1 MKLVKKACLFTII
14 TLMVAACGGGGG
26 GNDNPLFTGEVVDKE
41 LTINPLVKIINSG
54 DSLQYQALLSDGTS
68 QQDVT
73 AQVAWR
79 IDDTSIATIDSAGLA
94 TAQALGGVIVSA
106 ALEGL
111 NVSANLEVAAPVISQ
126 VLTISPLVNSLNVG
140 TSDQYQAI
148 LVSDQ
153 GGQVNVTNQAVWSID
168 QTAIASVSNLGVV
181 LAKSEG
187 DAVITASFNNLTG
200 RADLIVTDKTITSL
214 QVSPSEAV
222 SLVGLQTQ
230 FFSTVVF
237 DDGTT
242 QDATRDSSWSSAS
255 AAEVSI
261 TVDTGLALALAQT
274 TVPVLISA
282 SFGGQS
288 GQGML
293 EVINA
298 NVRELIVDPANAVL
312 PVDNLQ
318 NYRASLVLDS
328 NDVIDVTQQVKWSV
342 AASGIAT
349 VSNEGFNRGLVQAVS
364 EGNTSVIATLSF
376 AGQTETGSATLSV
389 VPISLVSIAITPA
402 DITVVR
408 GISGRFSA
416 IGTYNNQDERLIT
429 DSVIWASS
437 ESNVVNIAASG
448 SDAGNAYAVIPGT
461 SIISA
466 SLSGIVGATSA
477 TVIAPALSLI
487 DVFPLNPTRPLGVA
501 QPFRAVASFEDGSS
515 KDITQLASWQSS
527 NQAVAELEPRI
538 AGQAKTLTVG
548 QSSITATWNGFQGVS
563 LLTVTDPA
571 PINLKVTPAGAGVL
585 PRNSDANYTAFLE
598 YSDGNAVD
606 VTDQVSWTS
615 TNEAI
620 ATISNGVGDEGR
632 VHSLIGGETQI
643 SASLGLSTPV
653 FTDSDTVGLKVLSGF
668 VSFIRP
674 SCLPKNLNVGE
685 LLTCTCEA
693 VISGEDD
700 TLDCTSFAT
709 YTESHSNGRL
719 NFSTRPGKNNTA
731 ITVSSGSANVQVK
744 FSSAAS
750 NSSVIIE

>member
-1 MKLVKKACLFTII
+1 MKLLKTFLVSLVALLVAC
-14 TLMVAACGGGGG
+14 GGGG
-26 GNDNPLFTGEVVDKE
+26 GNDNPLFTGEVVDKK
-41 LTINPLVKIINSG
+41 LTINPLVKTINSG

-73 AQVAWR
+73 AQVAWS

-94 TAQALGGVIVSA
+94 TAQALGDVIVSA

-111 NVSANLEVAAPVISQ
+111 NASANLEVAAPVVSQ

-140 TSDQYQAI
+140 TTDQYQAI

-168 QTAIASVSNLGVV
+168 QVAIASVSNRGVV

-200 RADLIVTDKTITSL
+200 RADLTVTDKTIRSL
-214 QVSPSEAV
+214 QVSPAEAV

-242 QDATRDSSWSSAS
+242 QDVTRDSSWSSAS
-255 AAEVSI
+255 PAQVSI
-261 TVDTGLALALAQT
+261 AVDTGLASALAQT
-274 TVPVLISA
+274 TAPVVISA

-293 EVINA
+293 EVIDA
-298 NVRELIVDPANAVL
+298 NVSELTVDPANAVL
-312 PVDNLQ
+312 PVDNMQ
-318 NYRASLVLDS
+318 HYRASLILDN
-328 NDVIDVTQQVKWSV
+328 NDVIDVTQQVNWSV
-342 AASGIAT
+342 AASAVAT
-349 VSNEGFNRGLVQAVS
+349 ISNEDFNRGLVQAVS

-376 AGQTETGSATLSV
+376 AGQTETGSAMLSV

-402 DITVVR
+402 DVTVVR
-408 GISGRFSA
+408 GISGRFDA
-416 IGTYNNQDERLIT
+416 TGTYNNQDERLIT
-429 DSVIWASS
+429 NSVIWASS
-437 ESNVVNIAASG
+437 DSNVVNIAASG

-477 TVIAPALSLI
+477 TVIAPGLIGI
-487 DVFPLNPTRPLGVA
+487 DVFPLNPTQPLGVA
-501 QPFRAVASFEDGSS
+501 QPFRAVASFDDGSS

-548 QSSITATWNGFQGVS
+548 QSSITATWNGLQGVS

-571 PINLKVTPAGAGVL
+571 PINLKVIPAGAGTL

-615 TNEAI
+615 SNEAI

-632 VHSLIGGETQI
+632 VHAIVGGVTQI
-643 SASLGLSTPV
+643 SANLVLSTPV
-653 FTDSDTVGLKVLSGF
+653 FTDSDTVSLTVTSNF
-668 VSFIRP
+668 VSFIRA
-674 SCLPKNLNVGE
+674 SCLPTTLNVGE

-693 VISGEDD
+693 VLSGTGD
-700 TLDCTSFAT
+700 TYDCTPFAT
-709 YTESHSNGRL
+709 YSEVPNDGRL
-719 NFSTRPGKNNTA
+719 NFSTRPSKNNTA
-731 ITVSSGSANVQVK
+731 ITVSSGPANVKVQ
-744 FSSAAS
+744 FSNGAT
-750 NSSVIIE
+750 NSSVSIE

>member
-1 MKLVKKACLFTII
+1 MKLLKTFLVSLVALLVAC
-14 TLMVAACGGGGG
+14 GGGG
-26 GNDNPLFTGEVVDKE
+26 GNDNPLFTGEVVDKK
-41 LTINPLVKIINSG
+41 LTINPLVKTINSG

-73 AQVAWR
+73 AQVAWS

-94 TAQALGGVIVSA
+94 TAQALGDVIVSA

-111 NVSANLEVAAPVISQ
+111 NASANLEVAAPVVSQ

-140 TSDQYQAI
+140 TTDQYQAI

-168 QTAIASVSNLGVV
+168 QVAIASVSNRGVV

-200 RADLIVTDKTITSL
+200 RADLTVTDKTIRSL
-214 QVSPSEAV
+214 QVSPAEAV

-242 QDATRDSSWSSAS
+242 QDVTRDSSWSSAS
-255 AAEVSI
+255 PAQVSI
-261 TVDTGLALALAQT
+261 AVDTGLASALAQT
-274 TVPVLISA
+274 TAPVVISA

-298 NVRELIVDPANAVL
+298 NISELTVDPANAVL

-318 NYRASLVLDS
+318 HYRASLVLDN
-328 NDVIDVTQQVKWSV
+328 NDVIDVTQQVNWSV
-342 AASGIAT
+342 AASAVAT
-349 VSNEGFNRGLVQAVS
+349 ISNEDFNRGLVQAVS

-376 AGQTETGSATLSV
+376 AGQTETGSAMLSV

-402 DITVVR
+402 DVTVVG
-408 GISGRFSA
+408 GISGRFDA
-416 IGTYNNQDERLIT
+416 TGTYNNQDERLIT
-429 DSVIWASS
+429 NSVIWASS
-437 ESNVVNIAASG
+437 DSNVVNIAASG

-477 TVIAPALSLI
+477 TVIAPGLIGI
-487 DVFPLNPTRPLGVA
+487 DVFPLNPTQPLGVA
-501 QPFRAVASFEDGSS
+501 QPFRAVASFDDGSS

-548 QSSITATWNGFQGVS
+548 QSSITATWNGLQGVS

-571 PINLKVTPAGAGVL
+571 PINLKVIPAGAGTL

-615 TNEAI
+615 SNEAI

-632 VHSLIGGETQI
+632 VHAIVGGVTQI
-643 SASLGLSTPV
+643 SANLVLSTPV
-653 FTDSDTVGLKVLSGF
+653 FTDSDTVSLTVTSNF
-668 VSFIRP
+668 VSFIRA
-674 SCLPKNLNVGE
+674 SCLPTTLNVGE

-693 VISGEDD
+693 VLSGTGD
-700 TLDCTSFAT
+700 TYDCTPFAT
-709 YTESHSNGRL
+709 YSEVPNDGRL
-719 NFSTRPGKNNTA
+719 NFSTRPSKNNTA
-731 ITVSSGSANVQVK
+731 ITVSSGPANVKVQ
-744 FSSAAS
+744 FSNGAT
-750 NSSVIIE
+750 NSSVSIE

>member
-1 MKLVKKACLFTII
+1 MKLLKTFLVSLVALLVAC
-14 TLMVAACGGGGG
+14 GGGG
-26 GNDNPLFTGEVVDKE
+26 GNDNPLFTGEVVDKK
-41 LTINPLVKIINSG
+41 LTINPLVKTINSG

-73 AQVAWR
+73 AQVAWS

-94 TAQALGGVIVSA
+94 TAQALGDVIVSA

-111 NVSANLEVAAPVISQ
+111 NASANLEVAAPVVSQ

-140 TSDQYQAI
+140 TTDQYQAI

-168 QTAIASVSNLGVV
+168 QVAIASVSNIGVV

-200 RADLIVTDKTITSL
+200 RADLTVTDKTIRSL
-214 QVSPSEAV
+214 QVSPAEAV

-242 QDATRDSSWSSAS
+242 QDVTRDSSWSSAS
-255 AAEVSI
+255 PAQVSI
-261 TVDTGLALALAQT
+261 AVDTGLASALAQT
-274 TVPVLISA
+274 TAPVVISA

-293 EVINA
+293 EVIDA
-298 NVRELIVDPANAVL
+298 NVSELTVDPANAVL

-318 NYRASLVLDS
+318 HYRASLVLDN
-328 NDVIDVTQQVKWSV
+328 NDVIDVTQQVNWSV
-342 AASGIAT
+342 AASAVAT
-349 VSNEGFNRGLVQAVS
+349 ISNEDFNRGLVQAVS

-376 AGQTETGSATLSV
+376 AGQTETGSAMLSV

-402 DITVVR
+402 DVTVVR
-408 GISGRFSA
+408 GISGRFDA
-416 IGTYNNQDERLIT
+416 TGTYNNQDERLIT
-429 DSVIWASS
+429 NSVIWASS
-437 ESNVVNIAASG
+437 DSNVVNIAASG

-477 TVIAPALSLI
+477 TVIAPGLIGI
-487 DVFPLNPTRPLGVA
+487 DVFPLNPTQPLGVA
-501 QPFRAVASFEDGSS
+501 QPFRAVASFDDGSS

-548 QSSITATWNGFQGVS
+548 QSSITATWNGLQGVS

-571 PINLKVTPAGAGVL
+571 PINLKVIPAGAGTL

-615 TNEAI
+615 SNEAI

-632 VHSLIGGETQI
+632 VHAIVGGVTQI
-643 SASLGLSTPV
+643 SANLVLSTPV
-653 FTDSDTVGLKVLSGF
+653 FTDSDTVSLTVTSNF
-668 VSFIRP
+668 VSFIRA
-674 SCLPKNLNVGE
+674 SCLPTTLNVGE

-693 VISGEDD
+693 VLSGTGD
-700 TLDCTSFAT
+700 TYDCTPFAT
-709 YTESHSNGRL
+709 YSEVPNDGRL
-719 NFSTRPGKNNTA
+719 NFSTRPSKNNTA
-731 ITVSSGSANVQVK
+731 ITVSSGPANVKVQ
-744 FSSAAS
+744 FSNGAT
-750 NSSVIIE
+750 NSSVSIE

>member
-1 MKLVKKACLFTII
+1 MKLLKTFLVSLVALLVAC
-14 TLMVAACGGGGG
+14 GGGG
-26 GNDNPLFTGEVVDKE
+26 GNDNPLFTGEVVDKK
-41 LTINPLVKIINSG
+41 LTINPLVKTINSG

-73 AQVAWR
+73 AQVAWS

-94 TAQALGGVIVSA
+94 TAQALGDVIVSA

-111 NVSANLEVAAPVISQ
+111 NASANLEVAAPVVSQ

-140 TSDQYQAI
+140 TTDQYQAI

-168 QTAIASVSNLGVV
+168 QVAIASVSNIGVV

-200 RADLIVTDKTITSL
+200 RADLTVTDKTIRSL
-214 QVSPSEAV
+214 QVSPAEAV

-242 QDATRDSSWSSAS
+242 QDVTRDSSWSSAS
-255 AAEVSI
+255 PAQVSI
-261 TVDTGLALALAQT
+261 AVDTGLASALAQT
-274 TVPVLISA
+274 TAPVVISA

-298 NVRELIVDPANAVL
+298 NISELTVDPANAVL

-318 NYRASLVLDS
+318 HYRASLVLDN
-328 NDVIDVTQQVKWSV
+328 NDVIDVTQQVNWSV
-342 AASGIAT
+342 AASAVAT
-349 VSNEGFNRGLVQAVS
+349 ISNEDFNRGLVQAVS

-376 AGQTETGSATLSV
+376 AGQTETGSAMLSV

-402 DITVVR
+402 DVTVVR
-408 GISGRFSA
+408 GISGRFDA
-416 IGTYNNQDERLIT
+416 TGTYNNQDERLIT
-429 DSVIWASS
+429 NSVIWASS
-437 ESNVVNIAASG
+437 DSNVVNIAASG

-477 TVIAPALSLI
+477 TVIAPGLIGI
-487 DVFPLNPTRPLGVA
+487 DVFPLNPTQPLGVA
-501 QPFRAVASFEDGSS
+501 QPFRAVASFDDGSS

-548 QSSITATWNGFQGVS
+548 QSSITATWNGLQGVS

-571 PINLKVTPAGAGVL
+571 PINLKVIPAGAGTL

-615 TNEAI
+615 SNEAI

-632 VHSLIGGETQI
+632 VHAIVGGVTQI
-643 SASLGLSTPV
+643 SANLVLSTPV
-653 FTDSDTVGLKVLSGF
+653 FTDSDTVSLTVTSNF
-668 VSFIRP
+668 VSFIRA
-674 SCLPKNLNVGE
+674 SCLPTTLNVGE

-693 VISGEDD
+693 VLSGTGD
-700 TLDCTSFAT
+700 TYDCTPFAT
-709 YTESHSNGRL
+709 YSEVPNDGRL
-719 NFSTRPGKNNTA
+719 NFSTRPSKNNTA
-731 ITVSSGSANVQVK
+731 ITVSSGPANVKVQ
-744 FSSAAS
+744 FSNGAT
-750 NSSVIIE
+750 NSSVSIE

>member
-1 MKLVKKACLFTII
+1 MKLLKTFLVSLVALLVAC
-14 TLMVAACGGGGG
+14 GGGG
-26 GNDNPLFTGEVVDKE
+26 GNDNPLFTGEVVDKK
-41 LTINPLVKIINSG
+41 LTINPLVKTINSG

-73 AQVAWR
+73 AQVAWS

-94 TAQALGGVIVSA
+94 TAQALGDVIVSA

-111 NVSANLEVAAPVISQ
+111 NASANLEVAAPVVSQ

-140 TSDQYQAI
+140 TTDQYQAI

-168 QTAIASVSNLGVV
+168 QVAIASVSNIGVV

-200 RADLIVTDKTITSL
+200 RADLTVTDKTIRSL
-214 QVSPSEAV
+214 QVSPAEAV

-242 QDATRDSSWSSAS
+242 QDVTRDSSWSSAS
-255 AAEVSI
+255 PAQVSI
-261 TVDTGLALALAQT
+261 AVDTGLASALAQT
-274 TVPVLISA
+274 TAPVVISA

-298 NVRELIVDPANAVL
+298 NISELTVDPANAVL

-318 NYRASLVLDS
+318 HYRASLVLDN
-328 NDVIDVTQQVKWSV
+328 NDVIDVTQQVNWSV
-342 AASGIAT
+342 AASAVAT
-349 VSNEGFNRGLVQAVS
+349 ISNEDFNRGLVQAVS

-376 AGQTETGSATLSV
+376 AGQTETGSAMLSV

-402 DITVVR
+402 DVTVVR
-408 GISGRFSA
+408 GISGRFDA

-429 DSVIWASS
+429 NSVIWASS
-437 ESNVVNIAASG
+437 DSNVVNIAASG

-477 TVIAPALSLI
+477 TVIAPGLIGI
-487 DVFPLNPTRPLGVA
+487 DVFPLNPTQPLGVA
-501 QPFRAVASFEDGSS
+501 QPFRAVASFDDGSS

-548 QSSITATWNGFQGVS
+548 QSSITATWNGLQGVS

-571 PINLKVTPAGAGVL
+571 PINLKVIPAGAGTL

-615 TNEAI
+615 SNEAI

-632 VHSLIGGETQI
+632 VHAIVGGVTQS
-643 SASLGLSTPV
+643 SANLVLSTPV
-653 FTDSDTVGLKVLSGF
+653 FTDSDTVSLTVTSNF
-668 VSFIRP
+668 VSFIRA
-674 SCLPKNLNVGE
+674 SCLPTTLNVGE

-693 VISGEDD
+693 VLSGTGD
-700 TLDCTSFAT
+700 TYDCTPFAT
-709 YTESHSNGRL
+709 YSEVPNDGRL
-719 NFSTRPGKNNTA
+719 NFSTRPSKNNTA
-731 ITVSSGSANVQVK
+731 ITVSSGPANVKVQ
-744 FSSAAS
+744 FSNGAT
-750 NSSVIIE
+750 NSSVSIK

>member
-1 MKLVKKACLFTII
+1 MKLLKIFLVSLVALLVAC
-14 TLMVAACGGGGG
+14 GGGG
-26 GNDNPLFTGEVVDKE
+26 GNDNPLFTGEVVDKK
-41 LTINPLVKIINSG
+41 LTINPLVKTINSG

-73 AQVAWR
+73 AQVAWS

-94 TAQALGGVIVSA
+94 TAQALGDVIVSA

-111 NVSANLEVAAPVISQ
+111 NASANLEVAAPVVSQ

-140 TSDQYQAI
+140 TTDQYQAL

-168 QTAIASVSNLGVV
+168 QVAIASVSNIGVV

-200 RADLIVTDKTITSL
+200 RADLTVTDKTIRSL
-214 QVSPSEAV
+214 QVSPAEAV

-242 QDATRDSSWSSAS
+242 QDVTRDSSWSSAS
-255 AAEVSI
+255 PAQVSI
-261 TVDTGLALALAQT
+261 AVDTGLASALAQT
-274 TVPVLISA
+274 TAPVEISA

-288 GQGML
+288 GQGKL
-293 EVINA
+293 EVISA
-298 NVRELIVDPANAVL
+298 NISELTVDPANAVL

-318 NYRASLVLDS
+318 HYRASLVLDN
-328 NDVIDVTQQVKWSV
+328 NDVIDVTQQVNWSV
-342 AASGIAT
+342 AASAVAT
-349 VSNEGFNRGLVQAVS
+349 ISNEDFNRGLVQAVS

-376 AGQTETGSATLSV
+376 AGQTETGSAMLSV

-402 DITVVR
+402 DVTVVR
-408 GISGRFSA
+408 GISGRFDA
-416 IGTYNNQDERLIT
+416 TGTYNNQDERVIT
-429 DSVIWASS
+429 NSVIWASS
-437 ESNVVNIAASG
+437 DSNVVNIAASG

-477 TVIAPALSLI
+477 TVIAPGLIGI
-487 DVFPLNPTRPLGVA
+487 DVFPLNPTQPLGVT
-501 QPFRAVASFEDGSS
+501 QPFRAVASFDDGSS

-548 QSSITATWNGFQGVS
+548 QSSITATWNGLQGVS

-571 PINLKVTPAGAGVL
+571 PINLKVIPAGAGTL

-615 TNEAI
+615 SNEAI

-632 VHSLIGGETQI
+632 VHAIVGGVTQI
-643 SASLGLSTPV
+643 SANLVLSTPV
-653 FTDSDTVGLKVLSGF
+653 FTDTDTVSLTVTSNF
-668 VSFIRP
+668 VSFIRA
-674 SCLPKNLNVGE
+674 SCLPKTLNVGE

-693 VISGEDD
+693 VLSGTSD
-700 TLDCTSFAT
+700 TYDCTSFAT
-709 YTESHSNGRL
+709 YSEQPNEGKL
-719 NFSTRPGKNNTA
+719 NFSTRPEKNNTA
-731 ITVSSGSANVQVK
+731 ITVSSGPVNVQVK
-744 FSSAAS
+744 FSSGAS